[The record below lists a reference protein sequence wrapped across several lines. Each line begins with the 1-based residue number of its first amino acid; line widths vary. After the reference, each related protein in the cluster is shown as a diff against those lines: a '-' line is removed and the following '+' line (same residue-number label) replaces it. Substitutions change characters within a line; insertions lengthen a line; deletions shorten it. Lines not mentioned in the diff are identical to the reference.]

1 MRAGNA
7 LALTSTARRVT
18 LNVTLTDVSSEG
30 MGLTGR
36 LPSANR
42 RTTRPGAAPVSLDR
56 GDNLTLQIQVGARTI
71 RLPALVVWTRNASGE
86 IQAGLR
92 LHLAA
97 VDSTTRKTFEG
108 WIDELQRSQA
118 KANAPVAQAGTATD
132 AKAAA
137 RAAKLFDE
145 LFG

>member
-1 MRAGNA
+1 MRAGSA
-7 LALTSTARRVT
+7 LALTATARRVT

-36 LPSANR
+36 LPAANR
-42 RTTRPGAAPVSLDR
+42 RTTRPGSTPVSLDR
-56 GDNLTLQIQVGARTI
+56 GDNLTLQFQVGTRTI
-71 RLPALVVWTRNASGE
+71 RLPALVVWTRSANGE
-86 IQAGLR
+86 VQAGLR

-97 VDSTTRKTFEG
+97 IDSMTRKAFEG
-108 WIDELQRSQA
+108 WLDELNRAHA
-118 KANAPVAQAGTATD
+118 KADAPTVPASAVTD
-132 AKAAA
+132 AKAAE

>member
-1 MRAGNA
+1 M
-7 LALTSTARRVT
+7 S
-18 LNVTLTDVSSEG
+18 VTLTDISSEG

-36 LPSANR
+36 LPAANR

-56 GDNLTLQIQVGARTI
+56 GDNLTLQFQVGARTI
-71 RLPALVVWTRNASGE
+71 RLPALVVWTRNENGD

-97 VDSTTRKTFEG
+97 VDSTTRKVFEG
-108 WIDELQRSQA
+108 WIDELERGRA
-118 KANAPVAQAGTATD
+118 KGNTQTQAQAPAD
-132 AKAAA
+132 PKAAE